1 MQVTKCHVVRYMYLI
16 SFNYVCVS
24 STAPAHLRYL
34 RRCNGEAEV
43 LSTAGRLE
51 HPYPSLLQLPRVVD
65 VLEAREAGKVD
76 VQLHPLTETMNQLI
90 SLNGK
95 GEGRQ
100 LYQSVVGGVLS
111 SGWSNGWSIH
121 KV

>member
-1 MQVTKCHVVRYMYLI
+1 MCVYLPQ
-16 SFNYVCVS
+16 
-24 STAPAHLRYL
+24 AQHHRYL
-34 RRCNGEAEV
+34 LRCDGEAEV
-43 LSTAGRLE
+43 LPTAGRLE
-51 HPYPSLLQLPRVVD
+51 HSHPSFLQLPRVVD

-100 LYQSVVGGVLS
+100 LYQSVCVGGWNINCECMWRFHMHHMYNEHTESDVYT
-111 SGWSNGWSIH
+111 
-121 KV
+121 